1 MGLYDIVHPP
11 MPMMQV
17 SVYGTQG
24 TMIGDFTDNKGGA
37 GQARVGQNGSERT
50 LGNDMSA

>member
-24 TMIGDFTDNKGGA
+24 TMVGDFTDNKGGQVKLVLDKTSA
-37 GQARVGQNGSERT
+37 KEP
-50 LGNDMSA
+50 LGDDVSA